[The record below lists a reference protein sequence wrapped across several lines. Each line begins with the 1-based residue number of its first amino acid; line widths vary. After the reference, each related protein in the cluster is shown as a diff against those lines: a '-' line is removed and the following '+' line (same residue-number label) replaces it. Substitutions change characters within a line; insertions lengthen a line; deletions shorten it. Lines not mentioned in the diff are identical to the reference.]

1 MCILMR
7 MADRDDALM
16 RVDKT
21 GTVHPV
27 GRVASQMLRARA
39 GEWRIQW
46 SPADVIFLRSE
57 KSGHVL
63 RLAGEIRAPGAV
75 CDTISLVAQSNWH
88 GELVVVDE
96 SGNRSLYFD
105 QGYLVGAATT
115 VEAERLGEV
124 LYRFGVVTRTQVE
137 QTVKAASA
145 SGKRFGEAA
154 MELEFVTRQ
163 ELFEMIR
170 RQAEEVFFGT
180 MLVSEGMFY
189 FFDRY
194 DESLMLT
201 RHNLSTSALL
211 MEGARRMDEMQYF
224 RDKIPNETYIPVAT
238 GKDRKVPEELA
249 EVYAQVDG
257 KRSVAEIGRRIGQLE
272 FEVSQHVFQLIN
284 GGFVTMVASRP
295 HGAEAIMAAFNP
307 GLIEIH
313 RRCDEAGKGP
323 ELRDGLSRFATGG
336 GVYDPLFMGAGPLH
350 DGTLKPERVAKNLAA
365 LAGEDPD
372 AWLMQLLHEYV
383 GFALFHAGSILPR
396 EAEPPLVA
404 AVMEILKPVRPTE
417 SAGSSAPSALPSMA
431 PPSILDDE

>member
-1 MCILMR
+1 
-7 MADRDDALM
+7 MADRDDALL
-16 RVDKT
+16 RVDNT

-57 KSGHVL
+57 KGGAVL
-63 RLAGEIRAPGAV
+63 KLAGEIRAPGAV
-75 CDTISLVAQSNWH
+75 CDTISLIAQSNWH

-105 QGYLVGAATT
+105 QGYLIGAATT
-115 VEAERLGEV
+115 VESERLGEV
-124 LYRFGVVTRTQVE
+124 LYRFGVVTRTQVDE
-137 QTVKAASA
+137 TVKAAQA

-154 MELEFVTRQ
+154 IELEFVTKS

-170 RQAEEVFFGT
+170 RQAEEVFYGT

-189 FFDRY
+189 FFDRF
-194 DESLMLT
+194 DASHMLT
-201 RHNLSTSALL
+201 RHNLSTGGLL
-211 MEGARRMDEMQYF
+211 MEGARRMDEMRYF
-224 RDKIPNETYIPVAT
+224 REKIPNETYIPVPT
-238 GKDRKVPEELA
+238 GKERKVPDELA
-249 EVYAQVDG
+249 DVFAQVDG

-272 FEVSQHVFQLIN
+272 FEVSQAIFQLIS
-284 GGFVTMVASRP
+284 GGFVTMIAPRP
-295 HGAEAIMAAFNP
+295 QGAEAIMEAFNP
-307 GLIEIH
+307 GLAEIH
-313 RRCDEAGKGP
+313 RRCDEAGKGA
-323 ELRDGLSRFATGG
+323 ELREGLARFATGG
-336 GVYDPLFMGAGPLH
+336 GVYDPLFMGAGPLQ

-365 LAGEDPD
+365 LAGDDPD

-396 EAEPPLVA
+396 EVEPELVSS
-404 AVMEILKPVRPTE
+404 VMEILKPVRTNE
-417 SAGSSAPSALPSMA
+417 TSGSAAPSALPSVA

>member
-1 MCILMR
+1 
-7 MADRDDALM
+7 MADRDDALL
-16 RVDKT
+16 RVDNT

-46 SPADVIFLRSE
+46 SPQDVIFLRSE
-57 KSGHVL
+57 KIGGHVL
-63 RLAGEIRAPGAV
+63 KLAGEIRAPGAV
-75 CDTISLVAQSNWH
+75 CDTISLIAQSNWH

-105 QGYLVGAATT
+105 QGHLVGAATT
-115 VEAERLGEV
+115 VESERLGEV

-137 QTVKAASA
+137 ETVKAAATSK
-145 SGKRFGEAA
+145 KRFGEAA
-154 MELEFVTRQ
+154 LELEFVTRQ

-224 RDKIPNETYIPVAT
+224 REKIPNDDYVPVAT
-238 GKDRKVPEELA
+238 GKDRKVPDELV
-249 EVYAQVDG
+249 EIFAQVDG

-272 FEVSQHVFQLIN
+272 FDVSKNVFQLIN

-295 HGAEAIMAAFNP
+295 HGAEAIVDAFNP
-307 GLIEIH
+307 GLAEIH
-313 RRCDEAGKGP
+313 RRCDEAGKGA

-365 LAGEDPD
+365 LAGDDPD
-372 AWLMQLLHEYV
+372 SWLVQLLHEYV
-383 GFALFHAGSILPR
+383 GFGLFHAGSILPR
-396 EAEPPLVA
+396 EAEPALVA
-404 AVMEILKPVRPTE
+404 AVMEILKPVRTTE
-417 SAGSSAPSALPSMA
+417 SMTSTAPSALPSGA
-431 PPSILDDE
+431 PLSILDDE

>member
-1 MCILMR
+1 
-7 MADRDDALM
+7 MADRDDALL
-16 RVDKT
+16 RVDNT

-46 SPADVIFLRSE
+46 SPNDVIFLRSE
-57 KSGHVL
+57 KKGGAVL
-63 RLAGEIRAPGAV
+63 KLAGEIRAPGAV
-75 CDTISLVAQSNWH
+75 CDTISLIAQSNWH

-96 SGNRSLYFD
+96 TGNRSLYFD
-105 QGYLVGAATT
+105 QGYLIGAATT
-115 VEAERLGEV
+115 VESDRLGEV

-137 QTVKAASA
+137 ETIASA
-145 SGKRFGEAA
+145 AATGRRFGEAA
-154 MELEFVTRQ
+154 MDLDYVSRG

-170 RQAEEVFFGT
+170 RQAEEVFYGT

-194 DESLMLT
+194 DESHMLT
-201 RHNLSTSALL
+201 RHNLSTAALL

-224 RDKIPNETYIPVAT
+224 REKIPNDTYIAVST
-238 GKDRKVPEELA
+238 GKERKVPDELA

-257 KRSVAEIGRRIGQLE
+257 KRSVADIGRRIGQLE
-272 FEVSQHVFQLIN
+272 FEVSQAIFQLVS
-284 GGFVTMVASRP
+284 GGFVTMVAPRP
-295 HGAEAIMAAFNP
+295 QGAEAIVEAFNP
-307 GLIEIH
+307 GLVEIH
-313 RRCDEAGKGP
+313 RRCDEAGKGV
-323 ELRDGLSRFATGG
+323 ELREGLARFATGG
-336 GVYDPLFMGAGPLH
+336 GVYDPLFMGAGPLQ

-365 LAGEDPD
+365 LAGDDPD

-396 EAEPPLVA
+396 EAESPLVA
-404 AVMEILKPVRPTE
+404 AVSEILKPVRTNE
-417 SAGSSAPSALPSMA
+417 SIGSTAASALPSVA